1 LFVVPPRQDKQD
13 KTVCSIC
20 NGTGW
25 KPILQDGIERVT
37 RCDCWRA
44 QNVQK
49 MLRTANIP
57 AKYRNC
63 DLENFQTSTDV
74 LVRALKIGSSFAE
87 KFPVVDKGLLFYGPP
102 GVGKS
107 HLASAILRRV
117 IERVGARGIFCESK
131 EFLRMAREAN
141 NPQAAMSESNVLQPV
156 LTAELLVFDDLGSE
170 RTSDWV
176 HETLNLIVNVRYSE
190 RRPTIFATN
199 HPPLDADP
207 KSANP
212 TLEER
217 VGARIFSR
225 LHEMCEF
232 VEMKTVD
239 YRRLGPD
246 ASPEEF
252 ARLDKK
258 GRPTNELGAPPR
270 AKQARAHLRSDHEAE
285 LKWSGGRA
293 GNK

>member
-1 LFVVPPRQDKQD
+1 
-13 KTVCSIC
+13 
-20 NGTGW
+20 
-25 KPILQDGIERVT
+25 
-37 RCDCWRA
+37 
-44 QNVQK
+44 
-49 MLRTANIP
+49 MLREANIP

-74 LVRALKIGSSFAE
+74 LVRALKTGSAFAE
-87 KFPVVDKGLLFYGPP
+87 NFPVVDRGLLFYGPP

-117 IERVGARGIFCESK
+117 IERVGARGIFYESK
-131 EFLRMAREAN
+131 EFLRIARETN
-141 NPQAAMSESNVLQPV
+141 NPQAAASESDVLRPV

-170 RTSDWV
+170 RMTDWV
-176 HETLNLIVNVRYSE
+176 HETLNLIVNVRYNE

-199 HPPLDADP
+199 HPPLDVDP
-207 KSANP
+207 KSLNQ

-225 LHEMCEF
+225 LHEMCDF

-252 ARLDKK
+252 VRLDKR
-258 GRPTNELGAPPR
+258 GRANNELGVPPR
-270 AKQARAHLRSDHEAE
+270 ARQARAQLRSGGEAD